1 MTMNYVRRGSGKPLL
16 LIHGIGSSHKSWNL
30 IIDEL
35 AAHREVI
42 AVDLPGF
49 GKTPPLAG
57 EISISTLADAVTDFL
72 EENGLTGIDAVGSS
86 MGARLVLELARR
98 GGVLGVVISLD
109 PGGFWEGWETH
120 FFYYSVRF
128 SAQLVGQVQPFLP
141 LLTGNPVTKTV
152 LLAQFSARPWKVSNQ
167 MALSELRT
175 FRPTPTF
182 VELLDNLAYGEKQ
195 QGAPANSISSPLV
208 IGWGR
213 QDYVCFPNQA
223 KRAMNL
229 FPDAQLHWFS
239 NCGHFPQLDVP
250 EETTQLILEVTD
262 GVYAPQ
268 EEMGVQVAKP
278 VALQSKPAF
287 RALVGAG
294 TAVLAMGVFLA
305 LRAMR

>member
-1 MTMNYVRRGSGKPLL
+1 MTMNYVRRGMGKPLL
-16 LIHGIGSSHKSWNL
+16 LIHGIGSSHKTWNL

-49 GKTPPLAG
+49 GKTPPMM
-57 EISISTLADAVTDFL
+57 EEVSISTLADAVTDFL
-72 EENGLTGIDAVGSS
+72 EENNLIGIDAVGSS

-98 GGVLGVVISLD
+98 GGVLGAVISLD

-128 SAQLVGQVQPFLP
+128 SAQFLEQAQPFLP
-141 LLTGNPVTKTV
+141 MLTNNPLTKTA
-152 LLAQFSARPWKVSNQ
+152 LLAQLSARPWKVPNQ
-167 MALSELRT
+167 VALNELRS

-195 QGAPANSISSPLV
+195 QGAPAHSISSPLV

-223 KRAMNL
+223 KRALNL

-239 NCGHFPQLDVP
+239 NSGHFPQIDVP
-250 EETTQLILEVTD
+250 QETTQLILEVTD
-262 GVYAPQ
+262 GVYQPQ
-268 EEMGVQVAKP
+268 EEIAVQVVKP

-294 TAVLAMGVFLA
+294 TAVIALGIFLA
-305 LRAMR
+305 LRAMK

>member
-1 MTMNYVRRGSGKPLL
+1 MNLNYVRRGSGKPLL

-30 IIDEL
+30 VIDEL

-57 EISISTLADAVTDFL
+57 EISIKTLADAVTDFL
-72 EENGLTGIDAVGSS
+72 EENGLKGIDAVGSS
-86 MGARLVLELARR
+86 MGGRLVLELARR
-98 GGVLGVVISLD
+98 GGVLGAVISLD
-109 PGGFWEGWETH
+109 PGGFWKGWETH

-128 SAQLVGQVQPFLP
+128 SAQLMGQLQPFLP
-141 LLTGNPVTKTV
+141 FLTNYPVSKAL
-152 LLAQFSARPWKVSNQ
+152 LLAQFSARPRKVPSAV
-167 MALSELRT
+167 ALNELRT
-175 FRPTPTF
+175 FRPTHTF
-182 VELLDNLAYGEKQ
+182 VELLDNLANGEKQ
-195 QGAPANSISSPLV
+195 QGAPATSITSPLV

-213 QDYVCFPNQA
+213 QDYVCFPSQA
-223 KRAMNL
+223 KRALNL

-262 GVYAPQ
+262 GVYVPQ
-268 EEMGVQVAKP
+268 EEIRVPVMKP
-278 VALQSKPAF
+278 TALQSKPAF
-287 RALVGAG
+287 RALAGAG
-294 TAVLAMGVFLA
+294 TAVIAMGIFLT